1 MNVKLGM
8 RIPPKIGSEGILM
21 TAQWAVSIGLDV
33 LDVSN
38 LTPEVKESCNQAGN
52 GIGSEQQV
60 ELLVNEGFEFCIASG
75 RMYSEIKI
83 IMQQ

>member
-38 LTPEVKESCNQAGN
+38 LTPESK
-52 GIGSEQQV
+52 
-60 ELLVNEGFEFCIASG
+60 
-75 RMYSEIKI
+75 
-83 IMQQ
+83 